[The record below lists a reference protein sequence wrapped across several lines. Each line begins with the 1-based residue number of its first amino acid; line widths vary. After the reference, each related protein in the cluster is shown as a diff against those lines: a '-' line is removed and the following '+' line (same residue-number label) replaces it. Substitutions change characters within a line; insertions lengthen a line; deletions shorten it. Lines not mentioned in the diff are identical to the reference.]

1 MSFNTALSGL
11 NAAQTDLDVTA
22 HNIANASTVG
32 FKESRAEFADIYANS
47 LYDVSTTAPGRG
59 VRVSRVAQ
67 QFSQGTID
75 FTGNNM
81 DLAINGN
88 GFFIMQDSAG
98 ADVYTRAGQFGLDR
112 EGYIVSA
119 TGDYLQAFQP
129 LGDSANASNVV
140 FNTGETDR
148 VQIPLTSGAPQSTG
162 DEFGI
167 RVDVNLNAED
177 TALTVANFD
186 RNNPDTYNNVTST
199 TMYDSMGV
207 AYPVT
212 FYFIKDDTAAPQLEW
227 NVRAYLQDPADATN
241 DAEVDLGNLVFDS
254 TGTLDPAATTLTNLD
269 LGGAGWAPSNGGE
282 FALDDATGAYTNII
296 PLDFAS
302 STQYGQPFAVNEI
315 TQDGFTAGQL
325 AGVDIDQTGI
335 VFARFTN
342 GDAKTL
348 GQIAL
353 ADFRNPQGLRQLGDT
368 QWAETYSAGDVRKV
382 QAGTSGLG
390 LVQAG
395 AVENANVDL
404 AKQLVNL
411 IISQR
416 NYQANAKTIET
427 ANAITQTMINMR

>member
-1 MSFNTALSGL
+1 MAFNTALSGL
-11 NAAQTDLDVTA
+11 NAAQTDLDVTG

-47 LYDVSTTAPGRG
+47 LYDVSSTSPGRG

-81 DLAINGN
+81 DLALNGN
-88 GFFIMQDSAG
+88 GFFIMEDSAG
-98 ADVYTRAGQFGLDR
+98 SEVYTRAGQFGLDR

-129 LGDSANASNVV
+129 LGGSANATNVV

-148 VQIPLTSGAPQSTG
+148 VQIPMTSGAPSSTG

-167 RVDVNLNAED
+167 RMDLNLNAEAS
-177 TALTVANFD
+177 ALTVADFD
-186 RNNPDTYNNVTST
+186 RLNPDTYNNVTST
-199 TMYDSMGV
+199 TIYDSMGV

-212 FYFIKDDTAAPQLEW
+212 FYFIKDDTASPQLNW
-227 NVRAYLQDPADATN
+227 NVRAYVQDSGDSTN
-241 DAEVDLGNLVFDS
+241 NAEIDLGIVAFDN
-254 TGTLDPAATTLTNLD
+254 TGTADTAATTATALD
-269 LGGAGWAPSNGGE
+269 FATAGWAPSNGGE
-282 FALDDATGAYTNII
+282 FAFDDAGGAYTNTI
-296 PLDFAS
+296 PLDFTD
-302 STQYGQPFAVNEI
+302 STQYGQPFSVNEI

-325 AGVDIDQTGI
+325 SGVDIDQTGI

-368 QWAETYSAGDVRKV
+368 QWAETYAAGDVRKA

-395 AVENANVDL
+395 AVENANVEL
-404 AKQLVNL
+404 AEQLVNL